1 MDSAGAGQLLKRK
14 KKRTQR
20 TPGKVASSSSSS
32 SSSST
37 RMASDAPV
45 PRPRKYKLPTRPRKR
60 RAVGSSSSSSS
71 SSSSVIADVEEE
83 RWKRRAVIADSG
95 PVLIPHQRSASV
107 PSSSSSSSSSSVK
120 FIIASDDQE
129 EDFGEEVEE
138 ESSGGIEDDYE
149 VASPALSIGRRA
161 RSLLSHQA
169 SNELRE
175 DDEDAVNERQRIVL
189 DDAPSPTCGSSS
201 SCRGER
207 KTAHR
212 PLRRRRPARS
222 PSMLDLT
229 NGGMYA
235 GVYIHTF
242 TLYKN
247 FSLTRTLFFSFSCMI
262 IYYILLC
269 NVT

>member
-14 KKRTQR
+14 KKR

-37 RMASDAPV
+37 RMASDYSV
-45 PRPRKYKLPTRPRKR
+45 KGPRPRKYKLPTRPRKR

-189 DDAPSPTCGSSS
+189 DDAPSPTCGFSS

-235 GVYIHTF
+235 DAYTVLYNMLNTHVSTLQKLLTHTHTF
-242 TLYKN
+242 SFFLLYD
-247 FSLTRTLFFSFSCMI
+247 
-262 IYYILLC
+262 YI
-269 NVT
+269 